1 MNTAR
6 MFAGR
11 IAVYHVACVRA
22 CSAYAR
28 VAWTISESVAT
39 SSQCADTLTCR
50 CLLHYLNEPTLEEQ
64 CNARFFI
71 DQQSKRVFAQT
82 LVVRQPSQHPRCSYC
97 LLRLTW

>member
-1 MNTAR
+1 MTMR
-6 MFAGR
+6 VLAGR

-28 VAWTISESVAT
+28 VALTISESAAT
-39 SSQCADTLTCR
+39 SSQFGATLKCR
-50 CLLHYLNEPTLEEQ
+50 CLLHYLNEPTLEEK

-97 LLRLTW
+97 LSCLTC